1 MLSWP
6 HFFQADTKLLE
17 AVEGLKPNKNDHQFY
32 IDAQPVSKIIKLMK
46 YLIVQLGLNF
56 I

>member
-6 HFFQADTKLLE
+6 HFFQADAKLVE

-32 IDAQPVSKIIKLMK
+32 IDAQPVRKIIK
-46 YLIVQLGLNF
+46 YLIQIG